1 MFLPSDDSSLPP
13 HRGRLDHHIP
23 LVEGAK
29 PVYGPIYNL
38 SETELQVL
46 KNYVEEY
53 LRKGFIRPSTSP
65 FGSPV
70 LFVKKANGDLRLC
83 VDYRALNRVTV
94 KNRYALPLISELLD
108 RIKGAKYFTK
118 LDLRDAFNQLRIAE
132 GDEWKTAFRTR
143 YGHFE
148 YQVMPFG
155 LTNAPASFQGYVNE
169 ALREYLDVFCVVY
182 LDDILI
188 YSSSLEEHVV
198 HVRKILQQL
207 LKNGLRAKPEKCQFH
222 VREIG
227 FLGFIISS
235 TGVSMEPDR
244 ISTIVDWP
252 TPTSVHD
259 IQVFLGFAN
268 FYRRFIQGYSRIALP
283 ITALLR
289 KKSKSS
295 KFEWTPTGHG
305 GFC

>member
-1 MFLPSDDSSLPP
+1 MIPPSSP

-94 KNRYALPLISELLD
+94 KNRYALLLISELLD

-132 GDEWKTAFRTR
+132 GDEWKTAFRT
-143 YGHFE
+143 
-148 YQVMPFG
+148 
-155 LTNAPASFQGYVNE
+155 S
-169 ALREYLDVFCVVY
+169 LRTF
-182 LDDILI
+182 
-188 YSSSLEEHVV
+188 
-198 HVRKILQQL
+198 
-207 LKNGLRAKPEKCQFH
+207 
-222 VREIG
+222 
-227 FLGFIISS
+227 
-235 TGVSMEPDR
+235 
-244 ISTIVDWP
+244 
-252 TPTSVHD
+252 
-259 IQVFLGFAN
+259 
-268 FYRRFIQGYSRIALP
+268 
-283 ITALLR
+283 
-289 KKSKSS
+289 
-295 KFEWTPTGHG
+295 
-305 GFC
+305 